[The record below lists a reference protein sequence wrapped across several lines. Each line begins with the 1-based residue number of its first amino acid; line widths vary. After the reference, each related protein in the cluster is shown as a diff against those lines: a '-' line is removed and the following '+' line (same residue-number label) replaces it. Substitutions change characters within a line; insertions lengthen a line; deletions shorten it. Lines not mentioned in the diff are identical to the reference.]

1 MGTGKCISRLEE
13 QVIDEVNATE
23 GKQRYFFCLDECRA
37 ITILKLGIKTTKTM

>member
-23 GKQRYFFCLDECRA
+23 ESQRYFSV
-37 ITILKLGIKTTKTM
+37 